1 MATCGAAGCDAPATG
16 IFCPTHGASK
26 TDQERRRDGD
36 ERRRS

>member
-16 IFCPTHGASK
+16 IFCPAHGASK